1 MNKCLI
7 YIFFILFSFS
17 SLTSCEEKSKQKNHI
32 QSSSVTKEIIEE
44 KEIQSEKPAQSK
56 YLSFAGGIGV
66 VLAQNVDDFEFPDIS
81 ERDDIKEAHLY
92 NIYKGDISNLS
103 YSKSVTELFLDNC
116 HIDSLKIEKKC
127 ENVTDMKLSNLELNR
142 LDFFT
147 FFPNLQF
154 LSFLSGIDIK
164 EIPDFSNNKEVY
176 LFVTQEEY
184 DSNLLNYEKMMALY
198 PNVKVSVM
206 EEGEL

>member
-1 MNKCLI
+1 MNKCI
-7 YIFFILFSFS
+7 KYIFFILVSFS
-17 SLTSCEEKSKQKNHI
+17 SLTSCKGKSKQKNHI
-32 QSSSVTKEIIEE
+32 QSGSVKKEIIEE
-44 KEIQSEKPAQSK
+44 KEIQSEKPAQSN
-56 YLSFAGGIGV
+56 YLNFAGGIGV

-92 NIYKGDISNLS
+92 NIYKGDLSNLS

-116 HIDSLKIEKKC
+116 HLDSLKFEKKC
-127 ENVTDMKLSNLELNR
+127 ESVTDMELSNLELSR

-154 LSFLSGIDIK
+154 LFFLSGIDIK
-164 EIPDFSNNKEVY
+164 EIPDFSNNKEIY
-176 LFVTQEEY
+176 LFVEQEEY
-184 DSNLLNYEKMMALY
+184 SSKLITCEKIMELY

-206 EEGEL
+206 EKGEL